1 MTCKLT
7 SKEHLSRV
15 NKGLGENWKEADN
28 KDMK

>member
-15 NKGLGENWKEADN
+15 NKGLEEKWKQANN
-28 KDMK
+28 KDMR